1 MIPINGENASSNI
14 PSSMADLQPKQ
25 STTPETLSASNRKA
39 VVVGLYG
46 VPGSGKTFL
55 LNQLKQELGQTHF
68 AFYESSKMIATVVP
82 GGLDA
87 FQSMEEQKKVHWSRR
102 AIDVIGKNCT
112 DSGQVAV
119 VAGHLMFWSEE
130 QEAGWPVIPKMN

>member
-1 MIPINGENASSNI
+1 MADLPSYLHLTLHELHLITRYLIDHRIEFPAHPSEKTEGVSMMPTNCENALSNI
-14 PSSMADLQPKQ
+14 PGSTADLQLNQ
-25 STTPETLSASNRKA
+25 FTTFEIRSTSDHKA

-68 AFYESSKMIATVVP
+68 AFYEGSKMIVVP

-87 FQSMEEQKKVHWSRR
+87 FQSMEEQ
-102 AIDVIGKNCT
+102 
-112 DSGQVAV
+112 
-119 VAGHLMFWSEE
+119 
-130 QEAGWPVIPKMN
+130 

>member
-1 MIPINGENASSNI
+1 MPTNCENASSNM
-14 PSSMADLQPKQ
+14 PGSTSDLQPNQ
-25 STTPETLSASNRKA
+25 FTPPEIRSASDHKA

-68 AFYESSKMIATVVP
+68 AFYEGSEMIASVVP

-87 FQSMEEQKKVHWSRR
+87 FQSMEEQEKAH
-102 AIDVIGKNCT
+102 
-112 DSGQVAV
+112 
-119 VAGHLMFWSEE
+119 
-130 QEAGWPVIPKMN
+130 